1 LEESRFSSLRIL
13 NFSYVLLFFMG
24 CQCSY
29 QESVMERCFHD
40 FLLLCDEDDVEWLD
54 GGQGAQWWK
63 WVNTG
68 QQRKLSKFVF

>member
-1 LEESRFSSLRIL
+1 
-13 NFSYVLLFFMG
+13 MG
-24 CQCSY
+24 CRCLY
-29 QESVMERCFHD
+29 HELVMERCFHD

-63 WVNTG
+63 WVNTR